1 MKTKYI
7 LINEEERREEYKELT
22 KEQLIVKLL
31 DLEEKYEDKCL
42 EYLEQMELYEN

>member
-1 MKTKYI
+1 MEKLK
-7 LINEEERREEYKELT
+7 LT
-22 KEQLIVKLL
+22 KEELIVKLL